1 MWKFIC
7 PKFLLICLYFTIN
20 ISMGIVNRDGALYM
34 ATGVDTTGL
43 YAGRREVI
51 GIIKA
56 MAGQIT
62 SFDVFSGIGISAAT
76 AFASAAKSSYDF
88 EKEFQKNMLEVATI
102 STQVEGSMTDFMNQ
116 VMAITQEI
124 PIKAPEAA
132 KALYQIVSAGHDGA
146 DGMKVLEVS
155 ARSAIG
161 GMTDT
166 ATAADAITTL
176 INAYKLSA
184 DDAEKV
190 SDQLF
195 TTARLGKTTFGE
207 LGQSIAQ
214 VAPIAASYGVEMDQ
228 VLAAV
233 ATLTKSGTPT
243 AQAMTQ
249 IRAAIIGV
257 SKYLGDG
264 VFNAM
269 TFQEA
274 MDKIAKEA
282 NGSESA
288 LRGMITEV
296 EAVNGVLGM
305 TGIKAQDAAADLK
318 AMNESAGST
327 EAAFKLMMNDVD
339 KQMTLLSNNIQAAL
353 RPMGQA
359 ILKEVS
365 EVATVFN
372 EAFEDGDAE
381 HVIKSLGDL
390 VLILAG
396 AVITYKG
403 AILASTAAQKINV
416 AILRQTVLE
425 RKMENMA
432 VLNGVVGHQK
442 LTTAQLKAI
451 ATRKMVTSAVK
462 VHTAAILKN
471 VAAMATNPYVLA
483 AAALTT
489 LGVVLY
495 QNFLKAT
502 EAEKA
507 QKRLNDAVK
516 DAEKGALSEQREL
529 AKLKG
534 ELSATTK
541 GTDEYSKIRDKI
553 VANYGK
559 YDKNLKNE
567 IDTVGLLDET
577 YKKLTISIQQS
588 FGARQYEKFIQD
600 QGAALDDV
608 MSDNLNEIY
617 DKLIAKWGEEAG
629 TKYYTE
635 IKNALM
641 AGEKIPEHL
650 NDIVHNMYGIW
661 AQSLHNYIDNIK
673 DAQKATEDADRKARV
688 KFGIVESSTNGKQ
701 DGGDG
706 TGTGAENTPVVSTV
720 IKEITAARN
729 EVNKLKKEL
738 ADLRSGK
745 TTVDA
750 GKTVQAAIEAKATK
764 LKKAEDTLATL
775 TGQSTK
781 DSDKRLSVQQELA
794 RAILDSEL
802 KLQAGRIAAM
812 EDGKAKRIAL
822 AEQEYRETVATIQK
836 EKEEYKKK
844 IKETKGKEDPVV
856 LSSFDNRETAAG
868 DKKNTDVAKVEKEY
882 TEEYKRR
889 TKELTS
895 VFLNEEQRKLTAVKD
910 RYDQERKWADEQL
923 RTGGMS
929 KEEHKDYTS
938 TIDKAQIQDNYNIL
952 LDSLNDYKHQ
962 EKVLREKWDTDI
974 NAAVEAKDAY
984 LVAKL
989 MEGKEKA
996 LSALNSQ
1003 MLQESSEWMRL
1014 FGNLDTLTVTELNN
1028 LIDSIQKQLDSGTL
1042 SLKPVD
1048 AKALMDSLNEAKEK
1062 VAEKSPFQALSK
1074 SSGEMKKALADLK
1087 QAEDDGLTGEQL
1099 DVYKKRVKDSAENV
1113 KKSIAAIG
1121 DAYNQV
1127 SDVMKSAADLISM
1140 VDEGLGETVN
1150 NAIALGDAVMNVG
1163 SVVAQAVI
1171 SFAAGM
1177 NAMESASVILL
1188 VIKAVLMA
1196 VMAAISL
1203 FNGDKKHE
1211 KKIKS
1216 LQEQVDALER
1226 AYDKLGRTIGN
1237 TFSNKVFEMMD
1248 QQEKNLRKQQELI
1261 RQQMQEEKD
1270 KKKTDKDKVKEYEDK
1285 LIELDNKIEDS
1296 KQKQIDMLAGTDV
1309 QSAIDDFADA
1319 LIEAYAK
1326 GDDAADALGETT
1338 KNILANAVKEAL
1350 KKKFL
1355 GDALQKAVT
1364 QLGED
1369 MRDGELSSADRKNF
1383 EDAVNTAG
1391 KNFTEAMKMYD
1402 DLFKGEVI
1410 DLGTTSDSLADSII
1424 EGLKAGKSGIKDF
1437 TSSFE
1442 DMMKT
1447 AIMNSLKTKYLEGPL
1462 KEFQKKFSELSES
1475 GGQLTASEIEELR
1488 NMYANIIEGAK
1499 VQFDGLKEI
1508 SGLDFT
1514 EDSDNTLK
1522 GAYAK
1527 ASQESIDLLAGQT
1540 GAQRVAIESIREQMQ
1555 FIYNLQ
1561 VQGWKDVKDIKEFI
1575 GQLKG
1580 IAENIKK
1587 TTDDIKDSADDIKDT
1602 SKRTAEAVESTL
1614 NVKVKM

>member
-20 ISMGIVNRDGALYM
+20 ISMGIVNREGALYI
-34 ATGVDTTGL
+34 ATGVDNSGL
-43 YAGRREVI
+43 YSGSREAM

-56 MAGQIT
+56 MAGRIT

-102 STQVEGSMTDFMNQ
+102 STQVEGSMTDFMNR

-365 EVATVFN
+365 EVATAFN
-372 EAFEDGDAE
+372 EAFENGDVERA
-381 HVIKSLGDL
+381 VKSLGDL
-390 VLILAG
+390 IVIVTG
-396 AVITYKG
+396 AFIGYKG
-403 AILASTAAQKINV
+403 AVTASTVAQNIHTKALVVSRLASIQHISTSKLMTN
-416 AILRQTVLE
+416 AIKAQTVAL
-425 RKMENMA
+425 
-432 VLNGVVGHQK
+432 
-442 LTTAQLKAI
+442 
-451 ATRKMVTSAVK
+451 
-462 VHTAAILKN
+462 LKN
-471 VAAMATNPYVLA
+471 IAALATNPYVLA
-483 AAALTT
+483 AAAVAA
-489 LGVVLY
+489 LGYGLYKYATQATVAEKATAAHNKRVKELSEWADKTKESVDGMLSSLKDENVLMAKKVEIY
-495 QNFLKAT
+495 RNLQSLYPDELKNISLQNFLLMDSVQANNLLAKALDERIKAQQRADVNAI
-502 EAEKA
+502 EAEMKT
-507 QKRLNDAVK
+507 ND
-516 DAEKGALSEQREL
+516 SR
-529 AKLKG
+529 
-534 ELSATTK
+534 
-541 GTDEYSKIRDKI
+541 I
-553 VANYGK
+553 
-559 YDKNLKNE
+559 
-567 IDTVGLLDET
+567 
-577 YKKLTISIQQS
+577 
-588 FGARQYEKFIQD
+588 
-600 QGAALDDV
+600 AALDSKIGMDTSV
-608 MSDNLNEIY
+608 GEWFELRRLKSRNEQLKIEY
-617 DKLIAKWGEEAG
+617 EKAK
-629 TKYYTE
+629 
-635 IKNALM
+635 
-641 AGEKIPEHL
+641 
-650 NDIVHNMYGIW
+650 DIVIQG
-661 AQSLHNYIDNIK
+661 LK
-673 DAQKATEDADRKARV
+673 DE
-688 KFGIVESSTNGKQ
+688 
-701 DGGDG
+701 
-706 TGTGAENTPVVSTV
+706 
-720 IKEITAARN
+720 TAARKTAEDLNNDN
-729 EVNKLKKEL
+729 EKGETVLRRKIALTKELSDAEANLKKLRAPDSTAKNSEIKTAEDKVKEIKGKLEALTGISGKEGDKLKQ
-738 ADLRSGK
+738 
-745 TTVDA
+745 TQT
-750 GKTVQAAIEAKATK
+750 
-764 LKKAEDTLATL
+764 
-775 TGQSTK
+775 
-781 DSDKRLSVQQELA
+781 ELA

-923 RTGGMS
+923 KTGGMS

-938 TIDKAQIQDNYNIL
+938 TIDKAQIQDNYNTL

-1062 VAEKSPFQALSK
+1062 VAEKNPFQALSK

-1226 AYDKLGRTIGN
+1226 AYDKLGRTIEN
-1237 TFSNKVFEMMD
+1237 TFSNKVFELMD
-1248 QQEKNLRKQQELI
+1248 HQEENLRKQQELI

-1326 GDDAADALGETT
+1326 GDDAAEALGETT

-1383 EDAVNTAG
+1383 ENAVNAAG

-1475 GGQLTASEIEELR
+1475 SGQLTASEIEELR

-1499 VQFDGLKEI
+1499 VQFEGLKEI

-1561 VQGWKDVKDIKEFI
+1561 VQGWKDVKDIKEYI

>member
-1 MWKFIC
+1 MYAPTFN
-7 PKFLLICLYFTIN
+7 LYFTIN
-20 ISMGIVNRDGALYM
+20 ISMGIVNRDGALYV
-34 ATGVDTTGL
+34 ATGFDNSGF
-43 YAGRREVI
+43 YSGRREAM

-76 AFASAAKSSYDF
+76 AFASAAKSSYEF

-249 IRAAIIGV
+249 IRAAIIGT
-257 SKYLGDG
+257 SKVLGDG
-264 VFNAM
+264 AFNSR
-269 TFQEA
+269 TFQDALAEV
-274 MDKIAKEA
+274 A
-282 NGSESA
+282 NKAGGSESK
-288 LRGMITEV
+288 LRELIPEV
-296 EAVNGVLGM
+296 EAVNGVLGL
-305 TGIKAQDAAADLK
+305 TGIKAQDAAEHLK

-365 EVATVFN
+365 EVATAFN
-372 EAFEDGDAE
+372 EAFENGDVERA
-381 HVIKSLGDL
+381 VKSLGDL
-390 VLILAG
+390 IVIVTG
-396 AVITYKG
+396 AFIGYKG
-403 AILASTAAQKINV
+403 AIVASTIAQKV
-416 AILRQTVLE
+416 
-425 RKMENMA
+425 NMA
-432 VLNGVVGHQK
+432 VLREAVLVRQLERVAMMSSVAGHK
-442 LTTAQLKAI
+442 ALTTAQIKEI
-451 ATRKMVTSAVK
+451 ATKKLLT
-462 VHTAAILKN
+462 TAIKAQTVAMLKN
-471 VAAMATNPYVLA
+471 AAAMLTNPYVLA
-483 AAALTT
+483 AAAVAA
-489 LGVVLY
+489 LGYGLYKYATQATVAEKATAAHNKRVKELSEWADKTKESVDGMLSSLKDENVLMTKKVEIY
-495 QNFLKAT
+495 RNLQSLYPDELKNISLQNFLLMDSVQANNLLAKALDERIKAQQRADVNAI
-502 EAEKA
+502 EAEMKT
-507 QKRLNDAVK
+507 ND
-516 DAEKGALSEQREL
+516 SR
-529 AKLKG
+529 
-534 ELSATTK
+534 
-541 GTDEYSKIRDKI
+541 I
-553 VANYGK
+553 
-559 YDKNLKNE
+559 
-567 IDTVGLLDET
+567 
-577 YKKLTISIQQS
+577 
-588 FGARQYEKFIQD
+588 
-600 QGAALDDV
+600 AALDSKSGMDTSV
-608 MSDNLNEIY
+608 GEWFELRRLKSRNEQLKIEY
-617 DKLIAKWGEEAG
+617 EKAK
-629 TKYYTE
+629 
-635 IKNALM
+635 
-641 AGEKIPEHL
+641 
-650 NDIVHNMYGIW
+650 DIVIQG
-661 AQSLHNYIDNIK
+661 LK
-673 DAQKATEDADRKARV
+673 DE
-688 KFGIVESSTNGKQ
+688 
-701 DGGDG
+701 
-706 TGTGAENTPVVSTV
+706 
-720 IKEITAARN
+720 TAARKTAEDLNNDN
-729 EVNKLKKEL
+729 EKGETVLQRKIALTKELSDAEANLKKLRAPDSTAKNSEIKTAEDKVKEIKGKLEALTGISGKEGDKLKQ
-738 ADLRSGK
+738 
-745 TTVDA
+745 TQT
-750 GKTVQAAIEAKATK
+750 
-764 LKKAEDTLATL
+764 
-775 TGQSTK
+775 
-781 DSDKRLSVQQELA
+781 ELA
-794 RAILDSEL
+794 RVILDSEL

-923 RTGGMS
+923 KTGGMS

-938 TIDKAQIQDNYNIL
+938 TIDKAQIQDNYNTL

-984 LVAKL
+984 LVARL

-1074 SSGEMKKALADLK
+1074 SSGEMKKALSDLK

-1226 AYDKLGRTIGN
+1226 AYDKLGRTIEN
-1237 TFSNKVFEMMD
+1237 TFSNKVFELMD
-1248 QQEKNLRKQQELI
+1248 QQEENLRKQQELI

-1326 GDDAADALGETT
+1326 GDDAAEALGETT

-1383 EDAVNTAG
+1383 EDAVNAAG